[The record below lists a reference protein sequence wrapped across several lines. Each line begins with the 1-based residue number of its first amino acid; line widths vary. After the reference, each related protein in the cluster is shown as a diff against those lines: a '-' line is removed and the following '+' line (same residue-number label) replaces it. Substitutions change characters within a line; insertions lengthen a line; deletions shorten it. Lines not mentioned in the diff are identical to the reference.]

1 MLATIEKWVLDP
13 EAKYTQTPENTMQFV
28 DFMIQMGRLKTRPS
42 SWKECFSRR
51 LTSFREVEVLVMRR
65 LLTRQGLR
73 FGGYDD
79 PCETLAVVHAESDPG
94 RSAGDDGRGLRHIVS
109 GA

>member
-42 SWKECFSRR
+42 SWKDMFFPEAHQF
-51 LTSFREVEVLVMRR
+51 
-65 LLTRQGLR
+65 
-73 FGGYDD
+73 
-79 PCETLAVVHAESDPG
+79 PG
-94 RSAGDDGRGLRHIVS
+94 S
-109 GA
+109 